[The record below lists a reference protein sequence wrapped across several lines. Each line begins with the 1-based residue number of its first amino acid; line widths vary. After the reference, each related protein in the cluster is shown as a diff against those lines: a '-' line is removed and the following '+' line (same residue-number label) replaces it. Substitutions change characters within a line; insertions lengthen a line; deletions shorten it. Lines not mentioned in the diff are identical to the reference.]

1 MDPFL
6 PLQWLLWAAAGA
18 AVLGEILGWQA
29 RRTQRRSSRWQRRL
43 RWVAALFLVAAVLW
57 FGIVVLDFLT
67 FVRSPEP

>member
-1 MDPFL
+1 M
-6 PLQWLLWAAAGA
+6 
-18 AVLGEILGWQA
+18 LGEILGWQA

>member
-6 PLQWLLWAAAGA
+6 PLQLLLWAAAGA
-18 AVLGEILGWQA
+18 AVCGEIVGWRA
-29 RRTQRRSSRWQRRL
+29 HRAQRRSRWRPRL
-43 RWVAALFLVAAVLW
+43 RWVAVLFLVAAVLW